1 MSGISPIPF
10 NAYSSWL
17 EVAKSAR
24 SQLVIFSPFLDE
36 MVEHLFEECPLEW
49 RKLGL
54 VTQVDWVDLTSQGIN
69 KRLVMNRLVRLGVDV
84 RYLPK
89 LHAKAIVSDW
99 DRAVIG
105 SQNFTYFSQYSY
117 EVSFVLDR
125 FEEGAELDEVFE
137 TLSEWWDLAGEEEEE
152 EEEEEDE
159 D

>member
-1 MSGISPIPF
+1 
-10 NAYSSWL
+10 
-17 EVAKSAR
+17 
-24 SQLVIFSPFLDE
+24 

-54 VTQVDWVDLTSQGIN
+54 VTQVDWEDLTSQGIN

-137 TLSEWWDLAGEEEEE
+137 TLSEWWDLAGEEDE

>member
-24 SQLVIFSPFLDE
+24 RQLVIFSPFLDE